1 MKSKPSVRKRSE
13 GSAAHTNQDVISR
26 RMLLIASEASFS
38 PALVTPVMLNDCAK
52 HASRCAAV
60 LLTPESA
67 SAHLSAVIRNYDATM
82 SGQLA
87 LIRLRRNLDYAL
99 VTRAMKSSRVA
110 ARRSEE
116 GRRDNGGPS
125 HTI

>member
-1 MKSKPSVRKRSE
+1 MINEKQTKCAKTKRRD
-13 GSAAHTNQDVISR
+13 AAHQPGRDLEENATDCIR
-26 RMLLIASEASFS
+26 RASFS

-67 SAHLSAVIRNYDATM
+67 SAHLSAVIRNYATM

-87 LIRLRRNLDYAL
+87 LIRPRRNLDYAL

-116 GRRDNGGPS
+116 GRPR
-125 HTI
+125 